1 MTDARHD
8 QGASGV
14 RSAAIAGRLAA
25 GYLLAVA
32 VGAIVFAL
40 IAHAVPDMP
49 LLPDPIKD
57 DPILSIWQTAFMYF
71 IFGLV
76 FGIPCTLLGSL
87 AFWFL
92 LRRRA
97 VWFLVLGTLCPAAAI
112 LLMFSMMGAI
122 SADGRMAKLLLVTL
136 PAGLAAS
143 YVYGAI
149 GFGFGFGRWRMHERA
164 A

>member
-1 MTDARHD
+1 MTDAHHD
-8 QGASGV
+8 QGVSGV
-14 RSAAIAGRLAA
+14 RYVAAAGRLVA
-25 GYLLAVA
+25 GYILAVA
-32 VGAIVFAL
+32 AGAIVFAL

-49 LLPDPIKD
+49 LLPDPVKD
-57 DPILSIWQTAFMYF
+57 DPLLSLWQTAFMYF

-76 FGIPCTLLGSL
+76 FGIPYTILGSL

-97 VWFLVLGTLCPAAAI
+97 LWFLVLGTLCPAAAI
-112 LLMFSMMGAI
+112 LLMFSTMGAI

-136 PAGLAAS
+136 PAGLAAT

-149 GFGFGFGRWRMHERA
+149 GFGFGFGRWRADERA